1 MDTRLE
7 QIRLDFPILSEKVHG
22 KNLVYLDNAATTQ
35 KPNVVID
42 ALSSFYRHDNSNVHR
57 GVHTLSHRATEYY
70 ELSRKIVSQF
80 IHAASADEIIFTRGT
95 TESLNLAAN
104 SLETMLNEGDE
115 ILCTEMEHHSNFVP
129 WQVMAKR
136 RRAIFKVA
144 RISEKGELSLK
155 EINDLITDRTK
166 IVAITHASNT
176 LGTINDI
183 KAICRMAHEKKA
195 IVVVDGAQYIAH
207 GEVNVTELGCDF
219 YAFSGHKLF
228 GPTGIGVLYGKKE
241 ILEKMPPYQYGGGM
255 ISEVNLEYSTFT
267 SVPQVFEAGTPN
279 ISGAYGLSKAIEYV
293 EKTGY
298 DFIQKHEKN
307 LLDYATEKLM
317 AVPGIKIYGTS
328 EHKVSLLS
336 FNISGI
342 HPLDLG
348 TVLDQM
354 GVAIRT
360 GHHCTQPIMKYYGIQ
375 GAARISFAFYNTK
388 AEIDAFID
396 AVYKAI
402 KLLTP

>member
-183 KAICRMAHEKKA
+183 KTICRMAHEKKA
-195 IVVVDGAQYIAH
+195 IVVVDGAQFIAH
-207 GEVNVTELGCDF
+207 GEVNVSELGCDF

-255 ISEVNLEYSTFT
+255 ISEVNLESSTFT

-307 LLDYATEKLM
+307 LLDYATENLM

-375 GAARISFAFYNTK
+375 GAARLSFAFYNTK

-402 KLLTP
+402 KLLTT